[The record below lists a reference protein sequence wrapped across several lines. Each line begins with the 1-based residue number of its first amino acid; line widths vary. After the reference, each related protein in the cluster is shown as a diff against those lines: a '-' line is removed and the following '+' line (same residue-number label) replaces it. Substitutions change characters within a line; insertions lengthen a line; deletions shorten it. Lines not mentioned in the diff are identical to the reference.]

1 MQRVLGICLQMI
13 ESRQDEEILFCRVS
27 HTTGH
32 PASNAGNGSS
42 A

>member
-13 ESRQDEEILFCRVS
+13 ESRHNEEILFC